1 VYTATKQQQEARQ
14 QYESAIRRPY
24 WHVKPLDAAQ
34 LRNWAAYLDWQEAQ
48 GDMGLTVRLYERC
61 CVPCASYPGA
71 RMYTLDV
78 LVSAQHVALDVAA
91 WKRVLVV
98 NLLVCS

>member
-1 VYTATKQQQEARQ
+1 MWLQQQEAVYTATKQQQEARQ

-48 GDMGLTVRLYERC
+48 GDLGLTVRLYERC

-71 RMYTLDV
+71 LIADAV
-78 LVSAQHVALDVAA
+78 CKSADLVAA
-91 WKRVLVV
+91 GC
-98 NLLVCS
+98 VC

>member
-48 GDMGLTVRLYERC
+48 GDLGLTVRLYERC

-71 RMYTLDV
+71 LIADAV
-78 LVSAQHVALDVAA
+78 CKSADLVAA
-91 WKRVLVV
+91 GC
-98 NLLVCS
+98 VC